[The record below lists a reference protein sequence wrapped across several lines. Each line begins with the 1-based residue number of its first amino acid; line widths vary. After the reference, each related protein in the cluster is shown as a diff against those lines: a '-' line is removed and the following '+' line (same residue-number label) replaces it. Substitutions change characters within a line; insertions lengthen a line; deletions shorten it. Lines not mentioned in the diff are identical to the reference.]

1 MVVSSSVALAAHA
14 EEAAVAAD
22 AAVLA
27 VTETP
32 EVAATLEAAAA
43 PLSTPGELAVI
54 AAPLVLY
61 GIFNGYR
68 SFVNP
73 KATFNDFLFLTVALG
88 IVYNIVS
95 IVVFK
100 AEVRVQELYATLGAC
115 NGSSVLVHNSALLPH
130 IRTMRQ
136 QLQSWRKES
145 EDRLAEAE
153 ETAAAAKAESQ
164 HYSQPLTFWIVA
176 SVPHQPS
183 ATLLTGPSVPLALMS
198 APPPFVEPWQAMHS
212 TERALSEIQHQHAEL
227 TQLHSSQTTEQ
238 QHREARYAQLEAELE
253 RGKDAC
259 VAVLAKA
266 DATAAREA
274 ESNRALH
281 EVQLLQQSQ
290 QQAMQLEHERRVAEM
305 GSSHSQQVFAVL
317 CYGGC

>member
-1 MVVSSSVALAAHA
+1 MQEAEEATPSLWSPAVAMVVSSSVALAAHA

-100 AEVRVQELYATLGAC
+100 ISDLAPSALVVTAGNGAEGVDLLRTQLERLSTELQVMRCQAAESDLAKELMVAERTLLIMHLQGCTGALDTGASSIDADAAVTKVNASAAIAEVRVQELYATLGAC

-164 HYSQPLTFWIVA
+164 HYSQ
-176 SVPHQPS
+176 
-183 ATLLTGPSVPLALMS
+183 
-198 APPPFVEPWQAMHS
+198 AMHS
-212 TERALSEIQHQHAEL
+212 AERALSEIQHQHAEL

-238 QHREARYAQLEAELE
+238 QHR
-253 RGKDAC
+253 
-259 VAVLAKA
+259 
-266 DATAAREA
+266 
-274 ESNRALH
+274 
-281 EVQLLQQSQ
+281 
-290 QQAMQLEHERRVAEM
+290 
-305 GSSHSQQVFAVL
+305 
-317 CYGGC
+317 